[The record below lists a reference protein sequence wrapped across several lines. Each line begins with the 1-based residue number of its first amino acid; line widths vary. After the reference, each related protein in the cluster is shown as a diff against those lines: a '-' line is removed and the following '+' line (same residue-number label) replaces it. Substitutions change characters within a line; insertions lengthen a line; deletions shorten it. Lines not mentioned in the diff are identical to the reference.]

1 MAWLEDKIGDYC
13 QVNRADK
20 FRHLFA
26 RIPGGCSTAAKS
38 PLRNPASSKPYYA
51 TAAAGGRFTDEE
63 GHEWLDFDM
72 ALSAAILGYAHDK
85 VDEAVIQQIRRGMVF
100 SVPSPLEAQVAQR
113 LFERFPVAE
122 CVRFCKDG
130 SDATSA
136 AVRIARSVTGRTK
149 IVAAAYHGW
158 HDWSAVHYYGA
169 EGVSHRQL
177 GISSNVAAETVWL
190 PLETFAQFEATVTPE
205 DRIAG
210 IILCPENWTEP
221 DLKSLSEYC
230 RIEKTILIF
239 DEVKSGI
246 RYGARGVSG
255 TVGVVPDLICL
266 GKSIANGFPLAVLG
280 GRAELMSLCSD
291 INFSTTAASEA
302 ASLAAALAVDDHLRA
317 SGQWPPWHAAC
328 GDLIARLTDYISNS
342 HLSGHLAIHGYPG
355 NFRLHTPGF
364 PPRRD
369 PFRKVLVEMLIT
381 HGIFSTG
388 YIAPCAAHSAEDFS
402 RLETAMLEAIR
413 EWGRRVSPL

>member
-1 MAWLEDKIGDYC
+1 MAWSEDQIGVYY
-13 QVNRADK
+13 QMNRGDK
-20 FRHLFA
+20 FRQFFA

-38 PLRNPASSKPYYA
+38 PLRNPALSAPYYA
-51 TAAAGGRFTDEE
+51 TAAGGGRFTDDE
-63 GHEWLDFDM
+63 GREWLDFDM

-85 VDEAVIQQIRRGMVF
+85 VDDAVIQQIRRGFVF
-100 SVPSPLEAQVAQR
+100 SVPSPLEAQVAER
-113 LFERFPVAE
+113 LYERFPVAE
-122 CVRFCKDG
+122 RVRFCKDG

-149 IVAAAYHGW
+149 IVAATYHGW

-169 EGVSHRQL
+169 EGIGHRQL
-177 GISSNVAAETVWL
+177 GISSNVAAETIWL
-190 PLETFAQFEATVTPE
+190 PLETFTQFEASITP
-205 DRIAG
+205 DDSIAG
-210 IILCPENWTEP
+210 IIICPENWTEP
-221 DLKSLSEYC
+221 DLQSLSEYC
-230 RIEKTILIF
+230 RIAKTILIF

-246 RYGARGVSG
+246 RYSARGVSG

-317 SGQWPPWHAAC
+317 LGQWPPWHEAC
-328 GDLIARLTDYISNS
+328 GGIIARLTNYISNS
-342 HLSGHLAIHGYPG
+342 ALSDRLAIHGYPG
-355 NFRLHTPGF
+355 NFRLHTPGCS
-364 PPRRD
+364 PRHD
-369 PFRKVLVEMLIT
+369 PFRKFLMEMLIT

-388 YIAPCAAHSAEDFS
+388 YITPCAAHSAEDFS

-413 EWGRRVSPL
+413 EWSRTVS